1 MKLMRKEEEK
11 KKTIHKNVKRGQN
24 SFDENQQME
33 WSPTAQMSWYYS
45 TFVVF

>member
-11 KKTIHKNVKRGQN
+11 KKTFHKNVKRGQN
-24 SFDENQQME
+24 TFDENQQME

-45 TFVVF
+45 PFVVF